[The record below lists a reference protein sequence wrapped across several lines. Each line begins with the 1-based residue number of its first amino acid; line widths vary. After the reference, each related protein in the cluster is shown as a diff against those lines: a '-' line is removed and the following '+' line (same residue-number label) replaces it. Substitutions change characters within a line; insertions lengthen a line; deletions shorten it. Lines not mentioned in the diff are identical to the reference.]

1 MPKPSS
7 AIAIAHAEAR
17 SKLPRL
23 RLLSGFAALALATG
37 TLVSAGAA
45 IAQDAADYPSKPVR
59 LVVPTAPGG
68 GNDTTARAIADAVS
82 KTLGQPI
89 VVENIPGAGNVAG
102 TAAVAKSA
110 PDGYTLL
117 SSGASAIA
125 ISPHLVKDLPYKP
138 ADLTP
143 VIQVSES
150 SHVLVVNPEKVSA
163 NSLEELVK
171 LLKDNPDTYNYGS
184 NGVGSN
190 GHLVTEL
197 FLLRTGT
204 KMVHVPFKGGNE
216 VLTALLGGHID
227 LAFLNT
233 TTAAPQIEEGK
244 LKALA
249 VATPKRTP
257 ELPDV
262 QAVNELFPDFGG
274 ISTWTGLF
282 VPAGTPK
289 PIIDK
294 LNAAVADYLKTET
307 AAAMAKEQ
315 GATIVGS
322 TPEAF
327 ADVVAKETATWGEV
341 IRETGIKLE

>member
-1 MPKPSS
+1 MPSTMMATAYRS
-7 AIAIAHAEAR
+7 AARAGRLALMIGAIAVAG
-17 SKLPRL
+17 P
-23 RLLSGFAALALATG
+23 GF
-37 TLVSAGAA
+37 
-45 IAQDAADYPSKPVR
+45 AQDAADYPSKPVR

-68 GNDTTARAIADAVS
+68 GNDTTARAIADGVS
-82 KTLGQPI
+82 KTFGQPL

-102 TAAVAKSA
+102 TAAVAKAA

-125 ISPHLVKDLPYKP
+125 ISPFLVKDLPYKP
-138 ADLTP
+138 SELAP

-150 SHVLVVNPEKVSA
+150 SHVLVVNPEKVA
-163 NSLEELVK
+163 AGSLEELVK
-171 LLKDNPDTYNYGS
+171 LLKDNPDKYNYGS

-227 LAFLNT
+227 VAFLNT
-233 TTAAPQIEEGK
+233 TTALGQIQDGK
-244 LKALA
+244 LKPLA

-262 QAVNELFPDFGG
+262 PAVAELFPDFGG
-274 ISTWTGLF
+274 ISTWTGFF
-282 VPAGTPK
+282 VPAATPK

-294 LNAAVADYLKTET
+294 LNAAVADYLKTPA

-315 GATIVGS
+315 GATIVGAS
-322 TPEAF
+322 PEAF
-327 ADVVAKETATWGEV
+327 AEVVKKESDTWSAV
-341 IRETGIKLE
+341 IQETGIKLE

>member
-1 MPKPSS
+1 MVSTLMAVAYRS
-7 AIAIAHAEAR
+7 AAR
-17 SKLPRL
+17 ASC
-23 RLLSGFAALALATG
+23 LALMIGA
-37 TLVSAGAA
+37 VVAAGPSF
-45 IAQDAADYPSKPVR
+45 AQDAAGYPSKPVR

-68 GNDTTARAIADAVS
+68 GNDTTARAIADGVS
-82 KTLGQPI
+82 KTLGQPL

-102 TAAVAKSA
+102 TAAVAKAA

-125 ISPHLVKDLPYKP
+125 ISPLLVKDLPYKP
-138 ADLTP
+138 SELTP

-163 NSLEELVK
+163 TSLEELVK
-171 LLKDNPDTYNYGS
+171 LLKDNPEKYNYGS

-227 LAFLNT
+227 VAFLNT
-233 TTAAPQIEEGK
+233 TTASSQIEEGK

-262 QAVNELFPDFGG
+262 PAVNELYPDFGG

-294 LNAAVADYLKTET
+294 LNAAVGDYLKTP
-307 AAAMAKEQ
+307 AAAEMAKEQ
-315 GATIVGS
+315 GATIVGAS
-322 TPEAF
+322 AEAF
-327 ADVVAKETATWGEV
+327 ADVVKKESQTWAAV
-341 IRETGIKLE
+341 IKETGIKLE

>member
-1 MPKPSS
+1 MPTLSTR
-7 AIAIAHAEAR
+7 IATPNR
-17 SKLPRL
+17 GGLY
-23 RLLSGFAALALATG
+23 RLLSGFAALTLAAVAQPG
-37 TLVSAGAA
+37 F
-45 IAQDAADYPSKPVR
+45 AQDAGDYPAKPIR

-68 GNDTTARAIADAVS
+68 GNDTTARAIADGVS

-102 TAAVAKSA
+102 TAAVAKAA

-125 ISPHLVKDLPYKP
+125 ISPFLIKDLPYKP
-138 ADLTP
+138 TDLTP

-163 NSLEELVK
+163 TSLEELVK
-171 LLKDNPDTYNYGS
+171 LLKENPDKYNYGS

-190 GHLVTEL
+190 GHLVSEL

-227 LAFLNT
+227 VAFLNT

-244 LKALA
+244 LKPLA

-262 QAVNELFPDFGG
+262 PAVAELYPDFGG
-274 ISTWTGLF
+274 ISTWTGIF

-289 PIIDK
+289 PIVDK
-294 LNAAVADYLKTET
+294 LNGAIGEYLKSP
-307 AAAMAKEQ
+307 AALAMAKDQ
-315 GATIVGS
+315 GATIVGAS
-322 TPEAF
+322 SDAF
-327 ADVVAKETATWGEV
+327 AEVVKNESATWGAV
-341 IRETGIKLE
+341 IQETGIKLE

>member
-1 MPKPSS
+1 MVSTLMT
-7 AIAIAHAEAR
+7 AAYR
-17 SKLPRL
+17 SVAQA
-23 RLLSGFAALALATG
+23 SCLALMIG
-37 TLVSAGAA
+37 VLAA
-45 IAQDAADYPSKPVR
+45 SGPSFAQDAADYPSKPIR

-68 GNDTTARAIADAVS
+68 GNDTTARAIADGVS
-82 KTLGQPI
+82 KTIGQPI

-102 TAAVAKSA
+102 TAAVATAA

-138 ADLTP
+138 SDLAP

-150 SHVLVVNPEKVSA
+150 SHVLVVNPEKVVA
-163 NSLEELVK
+163 TSLEELVK
-171 LLKDNPDTYNYGS
+171 LLKENPDKYNYGS

-227 LAFLNT
+227 VAFLNT
-233 TTAAPQIEEGK
+233 TTALSQIAEGK
-244 LKALA
+244 LKPLA

-257 ELPDV
+257 ELPEV
-262 QAVNELFPDFGG
+262 PAVAELYPDFGG
-274 ISTWTGLF
+274 VSTWTGLF
-282 VPAGTPK
+282 VPAATPK
-289 PIIDK
+289 PVIDK
-294 LNAAVADYLKTET
+294 LNAAVADYLKTPV
-307 AAAMAKEQ
+307 AAEMAKGQ
-315 GATIVGS
+315 GATIVGAS
-322 TPEAF
+322 PEAF
-327 ADVVAKETATWGEV
+327 AEVVTKESETWGTV
-341 IRETGIKLE
+341 IKETGIKLE